1 MPNASE
7 NGKRSAAT
15 KILHWSAALAIIT
28 QLGLSLVM
36 QSPNRNRPG
45 DSFFEIHEKVGIV
58 AAVILI
64 VFWIWSIARSGETRL
79 VAFFPWLSP
88 KQLRLVAADAKRVFA
103 PLERGQETRPFA
115 SAVHGL
121 GLIIATLMAFSGLLG
136 YFVVSARSLLEVH
149 ETVAPLMWAY
159 LVGHVAISIVHE
171 LRGERVIG
179 PMLLITEKG
188 NSKLREKDIDGR

>member
-1 MPNASE
+1 MSNSTQ
-7 NGKRSAAT
+7 NGMRSATT
-15 KILHWSAALAIIT
+15 KILHWAAALAIIT

-36 QSPNRNRPG
+36 QSPSRNRPG
-45 DSFFEIHEKVGIV
+45 DSFFEIHEKVGI
-58 AAVILI
+58 AAAIILT

-88 KQLRLVAADAKRVFA
+88 KQLRLVAADAKRVFT
-103 PLERGQETRPFA
+103 PLEHGQETRPFA

-136 YFVVSARSLLEVH
+136 YFVASARSLLEVH

-159 LVGHVAISIVHE
+159 LIGHVAISIVHE
-171 LRGERVIG
+171 LRGERIIG
-179 PMLLITEKG
+179 PMLSITKKG
-188 NSKLREKDIDGR
+188 HSKLGTKDTGER